1 MSLVALKRKSQRFQ
15 NPVSK
20 NGFSSSGIIV
30 DKKCCK
36 KENWV
41 KNYNPLEHSQSSYI
55 TTQSAIN
62 TTNDISL
69 NKTNNVTTWK
79 QTKIDNA
86 HDYIVNSNKT
96 KQCITNTHC
105 K

>member
-36 KENWV
+36 KDNWV
-41 KNYNPLEHSQSSYI
+41 KNNNPLDNSQSSYI

-62 TTNDISL
+62 TTIDISL

-79 QTKIDNA
+79 QTNIYNS
-86 HDYIVNSNKT
+86 HNYIVNSNKT
-96 KQCITNTHC
+96 KNCLANNYC
-105 K
+105 N